1 MQNLWPMVVG
11 WSVALFGVLVLVF
24 GLRRV
29 LRRLE
34 QRATERRAIERCTC
48 GYPLAG
54 LALARCPECGRVIG
68 FNATAE
74 ELGLSDEELRR
85 ASEARERRKAEERR
99 DE

>member
-11 WSVALFGVLVLVF
+11 WSGGLFGLLVLAFVV
-24 GLRRV
+24 RRV

-34 QRATERRAIERCTC
+34 RRATERRAIERCTC

-85 ASEARERRKAEERR
+85 ASEARERRKVEEKNGG
-99 DE
+99 